1 MAIGTPSVQ
10 ACSMTDADDK
20 PDSKVPDATDA
31 PAPSDELRK
40 AFDHL
45 GKAALSFRDRYLSDE
60 KIHEVSEKAR
70 VNAEHIAED
79 AERALRKAGGS
90 LDEIA
95 VDAEKSVGKVAAE
108 AEQALREAQKAAAPA
123 LRAGIAKLSA
133 LLEGKRE
140 PLPQEPETP
149 ESAVEHREPAAG
161 EPTEREPEEKP

>member
-1 MAIGTPSVQ
+1 
-10 ACSMTDADDK
+10 MTSHADDK
-20 PDSKVPDATDA
+20 PSPNEPSAPDSSAAGTPDVP
-31 PAPSDELRK
+31 PPSEELRK

-45 GKAALSFRDRYLSDE
+45 GKAALSFKERYLSDE
-60 KIHEVSEKAR
+60 KIHEVTEKAR

-79 AERALRKAGGS
+79 AEKALRKAGGS

-133 LLEGKRE
+133 LLEGNGE
-140 PLPQEPETP
+140 PLREVDETAKADEKPDQPKATP
-149 ESAVEHREPAAG
+149 EE
-161 EPTEREPEEKP
+161 

>member
-1 MAIGTPSVQ
+1 MS
-10 ACSMTDADDK
+10 TDADDK
-20 PDSKVPDATDA
+20 PSPKEPTTPDSSSASTAEVPPPTE
-31 PAPSDELRK
+31 ELRK

-45 GKAALSFRDRYLSDE
+45 GKAALSFKERYLSDE
-60 KIHEVSEKAR
+60 KIHEVTEKAR

-79 AERALRKAGGS
+79 AEKALRKAGGS

-140 PLPQEPETP
+140 PLPEVDETTT
-149 ESAVEHREPAAG
+149 VQDK
-161 EPTEREPEEKP
+161 PEEPKPRPED

>member
-1 MAIGTPSVQ
+1 MAIDAPCVH
-10 ACSMTDADDK
+10 ACIMTDADDK
-20 PDSKVPDATDA
+20 PDPKAPDAAADT

-79 AERALRKAGGS
+79 AEKVLRKAGGS

-95 VDAEKSVGKVAAE
+95 VDAEKSVGKVALE

-140 PLPQEPETP
+140 PLPEVDEAKDEPGKSKSDP
-149 ESAVEHREPAAG
+149 AEP
-161 EPTEREPEEKP
+161 

>member
-1 MAIGTPSVQ
+1 
-10 ACSMTDADDK
+10 MTDADDK
-20 PDSKVPDATDA
+20 PDSKVPEAAD
-31 PAPSDELRK
+31 APSDELRK

-79 AERALRKAGGS
+79 AEKALRKAGGS

-140 PLPQEPETP
+140 PLPDVDEPDA
-149 ESAVEHREPAAG
+149 SVKKEPAPPED
-161 EPTEREPEEKP
+161 EP